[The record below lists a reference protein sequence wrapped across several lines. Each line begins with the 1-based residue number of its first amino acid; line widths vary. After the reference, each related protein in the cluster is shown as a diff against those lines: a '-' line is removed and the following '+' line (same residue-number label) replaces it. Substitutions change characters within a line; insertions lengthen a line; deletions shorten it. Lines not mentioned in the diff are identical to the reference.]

1 MIHSVILHPTYFSTS
16 VQLAALVQ
24 FEEKVVWEVC
34 DNFQKQT
41 YRNRTFI
48 VTDKGKLLLSIPIQH
63 QGEGRRLTRS
73 VVSDPSERWNEL
85 HWKSIVTAY
94 RSSPFFEFYEAE
106 LQPLFSKSEVNLL
119 DHCILTCE
127 FLCTAL
133 GISHS
138 VMRTLSFQK
147 HYSDDEI
154 IDLSAV
160 VNAKESVA
168 VHYPTYPQVFDAT
181 QPFCEG
187 ASALDLLFNLGPKE
201 TRTYLEALDI
211 SSLF

>member
-1 MIHSVILHPTYFSTS
+1 VIHSVILHPTYFSTI

-24 FEEKVVWEVC
+24 FEGKIVWEVC

-41 YRNRTFI
+41 YRNRTII

-63 QGEGRRLTRS
+63 QGEGRRLSQS

-106 LQPLFSKSEVNLL
+106 LQPLFSESEVNLL
-119 DHCILTCE
+119 DHGILTCQ

-138 VMRTLSFQK
+138 VKRTQNYQK
-147 HYSDDEI
+147 YYSDVEV
-154 IDLSAV
+154 IDLRAV

-168 VHYPTYPQVFDAT
+168 VHYPPYPQVFDAT

-187 ASALDLLFNLGPKE
+187 VCALDLLFNLGPKE
-201 TRTYLEALDI
+201 ARTYLEALDI

>member
-1 MIHSVILHPTYFSTS
+1 
-16 VQLAALVQ
+16 
-24 FEEKVVWEVC
+24 
-34 DNFQKQT
+34 
-41 YRNRTFI
+41 
-48 VTDKGKLLLSIPIQH
+48 
-63 QGEGRRLTRS
+63 
-73 VVSDPSERWNEL
+73 
-85 HWKSIVTAY
+85 VTAY

-119 DHCILTCE
+119 DHCVLTSE

-147 HYSDDEI
+147 HYSEVEI
-154 IDLSAV
+154 ADLREI

-168 VHYPTYPQVFDAT
+168 VHHPPYPQVFDAT

-187 ASALDLLFNLGPKE
+187 TSALDLLFNLGPKE
-201 TRTYLEALDI
+201 TRTYLEDLDI
-211 SSLF
+211 SCLF

>member
-1 MIHSVILHPTYFSTS
+1 
-16 VQLAALVQ
+16 LAALVQ
-24 FEEKVVWEVC
+24 FEGKIVWEVC

-41 YRNRTFI
+41 YRNRTII
-48 VTDKGKLLLSIPIQH
+48 VTDKGKLLLSIPVQH
-63 QGEGRRLTRS
+63 QGEGRRLTQS

-106 LQPLFSKSEVNLL
+106 LQPLFSESEVNLL
-119 DHCILTCE
+119 DHGILTCQ

-133 GISHS
+133 GVSHS
-138 VMRTLSFQK
+138 VKRTQNYQK
-147 HYSDDEI
+147 YYSDVEV
-154 IDLSAV
+154 IDLRAV

-168 VHYPTYPQVFDAT
+168 VHHPPYPQVFDAN

-187 ASALDLLFNLGPKE
+187 VCALDLLFNLGPKE
-201 TRTYLEALDI
+201 ARTYLEALDI